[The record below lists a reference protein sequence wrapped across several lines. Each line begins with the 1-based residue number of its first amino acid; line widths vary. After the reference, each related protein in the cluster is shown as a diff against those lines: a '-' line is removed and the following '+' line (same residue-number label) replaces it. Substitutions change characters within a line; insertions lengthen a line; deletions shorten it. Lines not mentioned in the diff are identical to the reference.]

1 MAPGGE
7 AMSGRDK
14 VTILIVDDDDSVLN
28 GVRRTL
34 RAAGFENVLMCRDPR
49 DVEPLLDAEP
59 VALIL
64 LDLMMPHISG
74 RELLGRIAASHPEIP
89 VIIVTAEHDIRTAVE
104 CMKHGAYDYQLK
116 PSTGAELTAVVGRA
130 LEHRELR
137 EENAR
142 LRSKLLEQ
150 ELASPEKFDGII
162 TVDAAMYRL
171 FAYLETIATG
181 SNPALITGETGTG
194 KELVARAIHELSG
207 RRGPFVAVNVAG
219 LDDTMFSDTLF
230 GHRPGAFTGAV
241 GTRKGM
247 IEAAGRGTLFLDE
260 IGDLS
265 EASQVKLLRVL
276 QEREYHTLGDDAT
289 KRLEA
294 RVIAA
299 THQDPSKL
307 RRDLYFRLRAYHVRI
322 PPLRER
328 GGDLPSLIHHFVRE
342 ASHDLDRKPPV
353 VPERLYR
360 VLSRYAFPGNVR
372 ELRAMVFD
380 AVARHK
386 DGPLPV
392 DPFIEAIGTTS
403 VAASDDAPPV
413 AVAQEGVIPE
423 AEWRELERRNLVN
436 ALKQANWKIS
446 GKGGAAELLAI
457 KPSTLESR
465 MRAFAIEKP

>member
-1 MAPGGE
+1 
-7 AMSGRDK
+7 MSARDA
-14 VTILIVDDDDSVLN
+14 VTILVVDDEEAVLN

-34 RAAGFENVLMCRDPR
+34 RAEGFENVLMCRDPR
-49 DVEPLLDAEP
+49 DVEPLLDAER
-59 VALIL
+59 VSLIL

-74 RELLGRIAASHPEIP
+74 RELLERIAAAHPEIP
-89 VIIVTAEHDIRTAVE
+89 VIIVTAEQDIRTAVD
-104 CMKHGAYDYQLK
+104 CMKTGAYDYLLK
-116 PSTGAELTAVVGRA
+116 PAAPPELMAVIMRA

-142 LRSKLLEQ
+142 LRSKLLQE
-150 ELASPEKFDGII
+150 ELARPEQFDEII
-162 TVDAAMYRL
+162 TVDAAMHGL
-171 FAYLETIATG
+171 FAYLEVIATG
-181 SNPALITGETGTG
+181 SNPVLITGETGTG
-194 KELVARAIHELSG
+194 KELFARAIHNLSD
-207 RRGPFVAVNVAG
+207 RRGPFCAVNVAG

-230 GHRPGAFTGAV
+230 GHKPGAFTGAI

-276 QEREYHTLGDDAT
+276 QEREYHTLGDDAP

-294 RVIAA
+294 RVVAA
-299 THQDPSKL
+299 THHDPAKL

-328 GGDLPSLIHHFVRE
+328 TGDLPSLVNHFVRE

-353 VPERLYR
+353 VPDRLYR

-372 ELRAMVFD
+372 ELRALVFD
-380 AVARHK
+380 AVARHSG
-386 DGPLPV
+386 GPLPV
-392 DPFIEAIGTTS
+392 DPFLESIGG
-403 VAASDDAPPV
+403 SDVVENESSEDIV
-413 AVAQEGVIPE
+413 RDSVIPE
-423 AEWRELERRNLVN
+423 ASWRELERRNLLN
-436 ALKQANWKIS
+436 ALKQTNWKIS
-446 GKGGAAELLAI
+446 GKGGAAELLEI

-465 MRAFAIEKP
+465 MKSFAIEKP

>member
-1 MAPGGE
+1 
-7 AMSGRDK
+7 MSARDA
-14 VTILIVDDDDSVLN
+14 VTILVVDDEEAVLN

-34 RAAGFENVLMCRDPR
+34 RAEGFENVLMCRDPR
-49 DVEPLLDAEP
+49 DVEPLLDAER
-59 VALIL
+59 VSLIL

-74 RELLGRIAASHPEIP
+74 RELLERIAAAHPEIP
-89 VIIVTAEHDIRTAVE
+89 VIIVTAEQDIRTAVD
-104 CMKHGAYDYQLK
+104 CMKSGAYDYLLK
-116 PSTGAELTAVVGRA
+116 PAAPPELMAVILRA

-142 LRSKLLEQ
+142 LRSKLLQE
-150 ELASPEKFDGII
+150 ELARPEQFDEII
-162 TVDAAMYRL
+162 TVDAAMHGL
-171 FAYLETIATG
+171 FAYLEVIATG
-181 SNPALITGETGTG
+181 SNPVLITGETGTG
-194 KELVARAIHELSG
+194 KELFARAIHNLSG
-207 RRGPFVAVNVAG
+207 RRGPFCAVNVAG

-230 GHRPGAFTGAV
+230 GHKPGAFTGAI

-276 QEREYHTLGDDAT
+276 QEREYHTLGDDVP

-294 RVIAA
+294 RVVAA
-299 THQDPSKL
+299 THHDPAKL

-328 GGDLPSLIHHFVRE
+328 TGDLPSLINHFVRE

-372 ELRAMVFD
+372 ELRALVFD
-380 AVARHK
+380 AVARHNG
-386 DGPLPV
+386 GPLPV
-392 DPFIEAIGTTS
+392 DPFLESIGGS
-403 VAASDDAPPV
+403 DVAENESSEDIVRDN
-413 AVAQEGVIPE
+413 VIPE
-423 AEWRELERRNLVN
+423 ASWRELERRNLLN

-446 GKGGAAELLAI
+446 GKGGAAELLEI

-465 MRAFAIEKP
+465 MKSFAIEKP